1 MGTKP
6 EKDLGSVG
14 YRNEHYVIL
23 SWSFGEEKRK
33 EGIITYFHFAQ
44 EFTRL
49 DKMTFFPLAWET
61 GS

>member
-14 YRNEHYVIL
+14 SVIL
-23 SWSFGEEKRK
+23 LWSFGEEKRK
-33 EGIITYFHFAQ
+33 EGIIIYFHFAQ
-44 EFTRL
+44 EFKRL
-49 DKMTFFPLAWET
+49 DKMTFFPPAWET